1 MGKQNP
7 PEKQWVLSNSPEKK
21 DAGQENRQEVEEEEE
36 DDDGEALSLSDLP
49 NDQQEIQFKE
59 ESPVPGDGP
68 ENGEFDFCSLAGS
81 VKESEMCLADELFF
95 QGQILPLRRH
105 SISAD
110 SASAALRC
118 NSMERCRSAGCTTS
132 ASSRS
137 SSTRSHQS
145 SSSGNSSAA
154 ASGKPPRSWN
164 RFQFSQ
170 PSPTPHIR
178 LPKASSRGPA
188 AASNGHPRSSSSS
201 ALWTLFRVGLVTMP
215 EFGSSSFTRVK
226 NREKSEYGHTN
237 RSKIVRSVSSGGS
250 SDGGRSNAVT
260 KKLKQIFVDNNMAF
274 FETCKCSVDS
284 VENVPLRSDV
294 NGEEDKKK
302 KKKKK
307 DGVVSGKQSMSRIRT
322 FEWLKQLS
330 LDGEGATEHRVDR
343 NVNH

>member
-7 PEKQWVLSNSPEKK
+7 WVLSNSPEKN
-21 DAGQENRQEVEEEEE
+21 DAEQEQDKRREVEE
-36 DDDGEALSLSDLP
+36 DDDDEALSLSDLP
-49 NDQQEIQFKE
+49 NDQQGNQFKK
-59 ESPVPGDGP
+59 ESPVPGD
-68 ENGEFDFCSLAGS
+68 ESEQGEFDFCSLAGS
-81 VKESEMCLADELFF
+81 MKESEMCLADELFF
-95 QGQILPLRRH
+95 GGQILPLRRH
-105 SISAD
+105 SVSAD

-118 NSMERCRSAGCTTS
+118 NSMERCRSATS

-145 SSSGNSSAA
+145 SSSATSSAA

-178 LPKASSRGPA
+178 LPKASSRGPTA
-188 AASNGHPRSSSSS
+188 SSNGHPRSSSSSS

-215 EFGSSSFTRVK
+215 EFGSRSFTRVTSGD
-226 NREKSEYGHTN
+226 KSDHDDINNN
-237 RSKIVRSVSSGGS
+237 RSKVVRSLSSGGS
-250 SDGGRSNAVT
+250 VDSGRSNAVT
-260 KKLKQIFVDNNMAF
+260 KKLKQIFVHKNMAF
-274 FETCKCSVDS
+274 FETCKCSVNS
-284 VENVPLRSDV
+284 VENVPLRSDM

-330 LDGEGATEHRVDR
+330 LDGEAATEHRVDR

>member
-7 PEKQWVLSNSPEKK
+7 RVLSNSPGKN
-21 DAGQENRQEVEEEEE
+21 DAEQEQENRL
-36 DDDGEALSLSDLP
+36 DDDDDDDDDEALSLSDLP
-49 NDQQEIQFKE
+49 NDQQENQFKKE
-59 ESPVPGDGP
+59 PPVPGD
-68 ENGEFDFCSLAGS
+68 ESEQGEFDFCSLAGS
-81 VKESEMCLADELFF
+81 MKESEMCLADELFF
-95 QGQILPLRRH
+95 RGKILPLRRH
-105 SISAD
+105 SVSAD

-118 NSMERCRSAGCTTS
+118 NSMERCRSATS

-145 SSSGNSSAA
+145 SSSATSSAA

-178 LPKASSRGPA
+178 LPKASSRGPTA
-188 AASNGHPRSSSSS
+188 SSNGHPRSSSSS

-215 EFGSSSFTRVK
+215 EFGSRSFTRVTS
-226 NREKSEYGHTN
+226 RDKSDHDNNNNNNN
-237 RSKIVRSVSSGGS
+237 RSKVVRSVSSGGS
-250 SDGGRSNAVT
+250 VDSSRSNAVT
-260 KKLKQIFVDNNMAF
+260 KKLKQIFVHKNMAF
-274 FETCKCSVDS
+274 FETCKCSVNS
-284 VENVPLRSDV
+284 VENVPLRSDI

-307 DGVVSGKQSMSRIRT
+307 DRVVSGKQSMSRIRT

-330 LDGEGATEHRVDR
+330 LDGDAATEHRVDR